1 VTIVHRIKAIGF
13 TVSALMLTLSLIA
26 LTIGVLGYALS
37 ADPYTASAGVR
48 MVVVS
53 SLATITSLLVLLVCR
68 GFIVTE
74 LLDAY
79 VAVSLFW
86 LLAPLLSTTIYL
98 YTTDLTPLDAFFE
111 SLSGFSGT
119 GLSVI
124 SIPES
129 YPPIVLMWRAVT
141 QWVGELG
148 IVVVSGALFPF
159 LHRAIRSVYVAER
172 GVRLVPSI
180 VETAR
185 RLSLVYLLYTV
196 VGTVLLIAAGL
207 DPFNSLTHSMTA
219 IATGG
224 MSTRSESLGY
234 WFRGSNY
241 VLLVAASVPMVLGAL
256 NFSDLYSLTVGKLKD
271 FAKSVEVRCF
281 FAALAVLSIPLVVT
295 SLVYGSADRLPAW
308 LFHLVSAL
316 TTTGFSVTP
325 PGVDPDIVKAVTV
338 VAMVMGGA
346 TFSTAGGIKMR
357 RVAIALK
364 SIVWEMVEP
373 SLPRAVV
380 LVKKVGGDVVRDD
393 EVRSALTYV
402 FLYLTTLTAASVA
415 LHIALVG
422 SGLTGFSYL
431 DSLYETA
438 SALSCVGLSVGIT
451 ATAPP
456 SAKAILMACMY
467 LGRIEFLP
475 LYAAVGAYY
484 LRRLTF

>member
-1 VTIVHRIKAIGF
+1 
-13 TVSALMLTLSLIA
+13 
-26 LTIGVLGYALS
+26 
-37 ADPYTASAGVR
+37 
-48 MVVVS
+48 
-53 SLATITSLLVLLVCR
+53 
-68 GFIVTE
+68 
-74 LLDAY
+74 
-79 VAVSLFW
+79 
-86 LLAPLLSTTIYL
+86 
-98 YTTDLTPLDAFFE
+98 
-111 SLSGFSGT
+111 
-119 GLSVI
+119 
-124 SIPES
+124 
-129 YPPIVLMWRAVT
+129 
-141 QWVGELG
+141 
-148 IVVVSGALFPF
+148 
-159 LHRAIRSVYVAER
+159 
-172 GVRLVPSI
+172 
-180 VETAR
+180 
-185 RLSLVYLLYTV
+185 
-196 VGTVLLIAAGL
+196 
-207 DPFNSLTHSMTA
+207 
-219 IATGG
+219 
-224 MSTRSESLGY
+224 
-234 WFRGSNY
+234 
-241 VLLVAASVPMVLGAL
+241 MVLGAL

-422 SGLTGFSYL
+422 SGLAGFSYL

-484 LRRLTF
+484 LKKLTF